1 MKIPYRNFCIYGLMI
16 ASLLGGGGCNLANI
30 KAEQTS
36 PSNQAKVEAK
46 FNDAE
51 TAFEQN
57 AGESNESQ
65 ISAAS
70 VAGTYDYDTYD
81 KGEGYDNSLE
91 IKSAGGN
98 KLYVF
103 LSGSYIYKVGETQSF
118 HEAEGKGDA
127 TLSGNVAKATLV
139 DEAGKPCRAT
149 ITFKK
154 DEAAVKIPDSCQ
166 FNIELGGVYKKADSK
181 VELTKKVE
189 TKNSNEV
196 GYEKVMD
203 FVNDFDAHRV
213 GEEFVIRDV
222 PTEILDKKTRAD
234 EFGNASFKNLYYLQ
248 GVTDDE
254 TPSYSFL
261 TSKAMLES
269 LTENAEYEPVILRMY
284 AVNVESRGKFDVYRM
299 PFITKIEALDSEGE
313 IIWTAIGGKPAKL
326 NYTH

>member
-1 MKIPYRNFCIYGLMI
+1 MKKSQRSFCIYGFLL
-16 ASLLGGGGCNLANI
+16 ASLIGGAGCNLANI
-30 KAEQTS
+30 KAEQTP

-51 TAFEQN
+51 IAPEQS
-57 AGESNESQ
+57 ESNESQ

-70 VAGTYDYDTYD
+70 LAGTYDYDTYD
-81 KGEGYDNSLE
+81 NGEGYDNSLE
-91 IKSAGGN
+91 IKLAGGN
-98 KLYVF
+98 KLYVY
-103 LSGSYIYKVGETQSF
+103 LSGSYIYKIGETQSF

-127 TLSGNVAKATLV
+127 ILNGNVANATLV

-154 DEAAVKIPDSCQ
+154 NEAAVKIPDSCQ
-166 FNIELGGVYKKADSK
+166 FNIALEGVYKKADSK
-181 VELTKKVE
+181 IERPTKKPE
-189 TKNSNEV
+189 TKISNEV
-196 GYEKVMD
+196 SYEKAMD
-203 FVNDFDAHRV
+203 FVNDFDAHKI
-213 GEEFVIRDV
+213 GEEFVIKDV
-222 PTEILDKKTRAD
+222 PTEILNKKTRAD
-234 EFGNASFKNLYYLQ
+234 EFGNASYRNLYYLQ

-261 TSKAMLES
+261 TSKVMLES
-269 LTENAEYEPVILRMY
+269 LNENAEFEPVILRMS

-313 IIWTAIGGKPAKL
+313 IIWTATGGKPAKL